1 MEDTLNNVI
10 IGGRNL
16 KVNVARYARL
26 QRSETVRDSGR
37 RNELGNT
44 KENNVIVRS
53 NGLSIGRSFKD
64 VVNNSVVGGREIVE
78 TKMAKIVIPEAVN
91 LGCPVWLDNCLI
103 GEVIDIELLSNFF
116 SIFQN
121 SGIAECSIKYA
132 GGLMVILKFESKVPE
147 NVELPVVQSVEN
159 SSEGVDLAKQSAK
172 KVSHEHGIKGACTR
186 DLHSKNDEFQ
196 DVQESRKG
204 IACARDLHSNN
215 YEFQVVQE
223 PMKGIAYACE
233 NINTPSQDGGSG
245 TSLHY
250 WANNGGP
257 RSEGGIEDSG
267 PNGFLE
273 VSNGGDNFSPYIS
286 RSKIE

>member
-1 MEDTLNNVI
+1 MGAHGQENEGEWKTVDRRRARRLI
-10 IGGRNL
+10 DDRNL
-16 KVNVARYARL
+16 QEDIK
-26 QRSETVRDSGR
+26 
-37 RNELGNT
+37 
-44 KENNVIVRS
+44 
-53 NGLSIGRSFKD
+53 
-64 VVNNSVVGGREIVE
+64 
-78 TKMAKIVIPEAVN
+78 KIATT
-91 LGCPVWLDNCLI
+91 
-103 GEVIDIELLSNFF
+103 FF
-116 SIFQN
+116 
-121 SGIAECSIKYA
+121 
-132 GGLMVILKFESKVPE
+132 VPE
-147 NVELPVVQSVEN
+147 NVELPVVQSVEK

-172 KVSHEHGIKGACTR
+172 KVSREHEIKDACTR

-196 DVQESRKG
+196 DVQEPRKG

-245 TSLHY
+245 TSMHY
-250 WANNGGP
+250 WANDGGP

-286 RSKIE
+286 RNYVNASTPNEEISELPDLNNTMSEELRKCDKVNLIALKGKKFNSIRFKAM